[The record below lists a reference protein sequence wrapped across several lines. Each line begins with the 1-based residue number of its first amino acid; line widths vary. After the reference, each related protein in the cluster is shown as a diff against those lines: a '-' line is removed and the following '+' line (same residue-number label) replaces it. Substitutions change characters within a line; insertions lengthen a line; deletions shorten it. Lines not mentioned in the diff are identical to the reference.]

1 MSDSWK
7 QWEGQV
13 VDNRFLLR
21 SYLGGSEHSAVFLTE
36 RGVPPQ
42 KVAIKFVQFDEPD
55 AELQLFRWKHAA
67 KLSHPHLLRTFE
79 SGRCHLGDFELLY
92 VVMEYA
98 EENLSQFL
106 PQRPLTPAEA
116 RDVLTPALQS
126 LAFLHGE
133 GLVHGHVRPSNILA
147 IEDQLKLSS
156 DGISSADEHAEQS
169 LLPAADP
176 QQPPQT
182 VYAASLRHPSPY
194 DPPEIAKGIVSPA
207 GDIWSLGLTLIEG
220 LTQHLPTTPA
230 GVPQD
235 PLVPDTLPAIFQDIA
250 RHCLHRDP
258 QRRWTVVEIA
268 ARLNPGSIPPSAS
281 AAKPSTAPSPAQID
295 AAVAPAIIASSP
307 RSAASASV
315 AAAKSE
321 PARPAPPPAPKPE
334 IHTQTV
340 AIRGSATRPRYDLVP
355 PPLKRPP
362 LLPPLPKLNY
372 LPLAVVGALAL
383 IGILV
388 GPRLLRHRPP
398 VQQAAAVE
406 PEPAAAKAIPA
417 AAHAKN
423 ASKSQQKSSAQKSA
437 PPLDSHL
444 NAAASAA
451 PPVLQRASQSP
462 SSSSQLNTPSSLP
475 KSLER
480 SSTPAPST
488 AALTSVANPPRVEAT
503 AKSSNGSVIAGEVLD
518 QVMPEVS
525 PGARATI
532 RGTVHVAVKL
542 HVDSAGNVA
551 SAELFSPGPSR
562 YFADQALQA
571 AHRWDFAPA
580 KVDGHAVPSD
590 WLVRFE
596 FTPSITKAHPTQS
609 TP

>member
-1 MSDSWK
+1 MSESWK
-7 QWEGQV
+7 QWEGQI
-13 VDNRFLLR
+13 VDARFLLR
-21 SYLGGSEHSAVFLTE
+21 RYLGGSEHSAVFLTE
-36 RGVPPQ
+36 RGIPPQ
-42 KVAIKFVQFDEPD
+42 KVAIKFVQFDAPD

-67 KLSHPHLLRTFE
+67 KLSHAHLLRIYE

-116 RDVLTPALQS
+116 RDVLTPTLQA

-169 LLPAADP
+169 LLPAAEP
-176 QQPPQT
+176 QQPQQT
-182 VYAASLRHPSPY
+182 VYAARLRHPSPY

-207 GDIWSLGLTLIEG
+207 GDIWSLGLTLVEA
-220 LTQHLPTTPA
+220 LTQRLPATPA

-235 PLVPDTLPAIFQDIA
+235 PVVPDTLPAIFQDIA

-258 QRRWTVVEIA
+258 QRRWTVVEIG
-268 ARLNPGSIPPSAS
+268 ARLNPGTIAPSVS
-281 AAKPSTAPSPAQID
+281 AAKPSSAPSSEQV
-295 AAVAPAIIASSP
+295 AAAIAPAIIAASP
-307 RSAASASV
+307 RPAASA
-315 AAAKSE
+315 AATQPKAE
-321 PARPAPPPAPKPE
+321 PVRPTPPPAARPE
-334 IHTQTV
+334 VHTQTV
-340 AIRGSATRPRYDLVP
+340 AIRGTATRPRYDLVQP
-355 PPLKRPP
+355 QLKRPP
-362 LLPPLPKLNY
+362 LLPPLPKINF
-372 LPLAVVGALAL
+372 LPLAVIAALMLTA
-383 IGILV
+383 IFV
-388 GPRLLRHRPP
+388 GPRLLPHRAPTQQTASVEPQSPAANP
-398 VQQAAAVE
+398 VPAAVR
-406 PEPAAAKAIPA
+406 P
-417 AAHAKN
+417 KN
-423 ASKSQQKSSAQKSA
+423 ASKSSQQKSSAQKSA
-437 PPLDSHL
+437 PLVG
-444 NAAASAA
+444 SAA
-451 PPVLQRASQSP
+451 PAVSQHASQAPLQSSP
-462 SSSSQLNTPSSLP
+462 QKNNDKRSLTPP
-475 KSLER
+475 
-480 SSTPAPST
+480 TPAPST
-488 AALTSVANPPRVEAT
+488 ASLTSVANPPRVEAV
-503 AKSSNGSVIAGEVLD
+503 ANSSGSVIPGEVLE

-532 RGTVHVAVKL
+532 RGTVRVAVKL
-542 HVDSAGNVA
+542 HVDTSGNVS

-596 FTPSITKAHPTQS
+596 FTPSLTKAHPTQS

>member
-1 MSDSWK
+1 MSESWK
-7 QWEGQV
+7 QWEGQLV
-13 VDNRFLLR
+13 GNRFLLR
-21 SYLGGSEHSAVFLTE
+21 RYVGGSDHSAVFLTE

-67 KLSHPHLLRTFE
+67 KLSHRHLLRIFE

-116 RDVLTPALQS
+116 RDVLTPTLEA

-169 LLPAADP
+169 LLPAAEP
-176 QQPPQT
+176 RQSVT
-182 VYAASLRHPSPY
+182 ASSLRHPSPY
-194 DPPEIAKGIVSPA
+194 DPQEIAKGIVSPA
-207 GDIWSLGLTLIEG
+207 GDIWSLGLTLVEA
-220 LTQHLPTTPA
+220 LTQHLPAAPGDA
-230 GVPQD
+230 PQD
-235 PLVPDTLPAIFQDIA
+235 PVVPDTLPAVFQDIA

-258 QRRWTVVEIA
+258 QRRWTVVEIG

-281 AAKPSTAPSPAQID
+281 AAKPSSAPSTAQVD
-295 AAVAPAIIASSP
+295 AALAPAILAATP
-307 RSAASASV
+307 RPAPV
-315 AAAKSE
+315 TTAKAE

-334 IHTQTV
+334 VHTQTV
-340 AIRGSATRPRYDLVP
+340 AVRGTSTRPRYDLVQP
-355 PPLKRPP
+355 QLKRPP

-372 LPLAVVGALAL
+372 LPLAAGAAVVLTVIFVA
-383 IGILV
+383 
-388 GPRLLRHRPP
+388 PRLLRHRAP

-406 PEPAAAKAIPA
+406 PEAPAAKTIPA
-417 AAHAKN
+417 STHGTKAP
-423 ASKSQQKSSAQKSA
+423 KSAPKSSAQKSA
-437 PPLDSHL
+437 PLV
-444 NAAASAA
+444 ASAA
-451 PPVLQRASQSP
+451 PPVSQHVSQTP
-462 SSSSQLNTPSSLP
+462 SLSSQTKTSSSPQKSNDNHSLNSSI
-475 KSLER
+475 
-480 SSTPAPST
+480 PAAST
-488 AALTSVANPPRVEAT
+488 AALTSVANPPRVEAV

-532 RGTVHVAVKL
+532 RGTVHVAVRL